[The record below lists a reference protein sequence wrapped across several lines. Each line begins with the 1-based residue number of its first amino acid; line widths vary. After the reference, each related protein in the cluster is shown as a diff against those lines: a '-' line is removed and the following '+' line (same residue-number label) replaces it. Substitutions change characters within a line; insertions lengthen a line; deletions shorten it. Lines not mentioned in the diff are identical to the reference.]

1 MAPTALIAHQNSNRR
16 NSGQITKVM

>member
-1 MAPTALIAHQNSNRR
+1 MAPTALIAHQNSNRW